1 MTKLAPVS
9 PSSVGPS
16 TTLSMAVATS
26 TSTGPETFTP
36 LVPVYKVPHFSSLTP
51 EQKAQHLKDRKA
63 VLLNELLKFP
73 TPMNAQ
79 ESSWFM
85 NLYWA
90 YCALFPV
97 EPEELAVEAAQKK
110 LYEAEHKA
118 LVAAIAKKIEA
129 GAESGSDRRAELL
142 NKIANIKTPL
152 TTEQREQLRNQ
163 VQEYQKLYDAERP
176 EHRLPKR
183 SNPGPDRKA
192 ELLNKIANIKT
203 PLTTEQRE
211 QLRNQV
217 QEYQKLYDAE
227 RPEHRLP
234 KRSNPGPD
242 RKAELLTSI
251 AKFKTPPTAE
261 LLNKIAKFKTPLTAE
276 QREQL
281 RKQMQEYEK
290 LYDAKHPEHRLSK
303 RSKRKDM
310 ENMYAKMLKEFEYQ
324 QLQVEEDMLFAEIE
338 MMDNLRE
345 TLNEMERAKNPYNP
359 RVWHHVDVLEL
370 LEQLP
375 RWCLRTESRFGTC
388 IAQKFGAT
396 SGFLTDIY

>member
-36 LVPVYKVPHFSSLTP
+36 LVPIYKVPHFSSLTP

-152 TTEQREQLRNQ
+152 TTEQLRNQ

-183 SNPGPDRKA
+183 SNPGPDRK
-192 ELLNKIANIKT
+192 
-203 PLTTEQRE
+203 
-211 QLRNQV
+211 
-217 QEYQKLYDAE
+217 
-227 RPEHRLP
+227 
-234 KRSNPGPD
+234 
-242 RKAELLTSI
+242 
-251 AKFKTPPTAE
+251 AE

-388 IAQKFGAT
+388 IAQKFGAS
-396 SGFLTDIY
+396 SGFLT

>member
-1 MTKLAPVS
+1 MTKLATVS

-26 TSTGPETFTP
+26 TSIGPETLTP
-36 LVPVYKVPHFSSLTP
+36 HVPVYKYTPFSSLSP
-51 EQKAQHLKDRKA
+51 EQKAERLEDRKA
-63 VLLNELLKFP
+63 ELLNELLNFP
-73 TPMNAQ
+73 TPMTAQ
-79 ESSWFM
+79 ESIWFRK
-85 NLYWA
+85 LYQA

-97 EPEELAVEAAQKK
+97 EPEVLVVEAAEEK
-110 LYEAEHKA
+110 LYEAEQKA
-118 LVAAIAKKIEA
+118 LVAAIAKEIEA
-129 GAESGSDRRAELL
+129 EAKSES
-142 NKIANIKTPL
+142 
-152 TTEQREQLRNQ
+152 
-163 VQEYQKLYDAERP
+163 
-176 EHRLPKR
+176 
-183 SNPGPDRKA
+183 GPDRKA
-192 ELLNKIANIKT
+192 
-203 PLTTEQRE
+203 
-211 QLRNQV
+211 V
-217 QEYQKLYDAE
+217 
-227 RPEHRLP
+227 HRLP

-261 LLNKIAKFKTPLTAE
+261 LLNKMAKFKTPLTAE
-276 QREQL
+276 QREKL

-388 IAQKFGAT
+388 IAQKFGAS
-396 SGFLTDIY
+396 SGFLT

>member
-152 TTEQREQLRNQ
+152 TTEQREQLQNQ

-176 EHRLPKR
+176 KHRLPKR

-211 QLRNQV
+211 QLR
-217 QEYQKLYDAE
+217 
-227 RPEHRLP
+227 
-234 KRSNPGPD
+234 
-242 RKAELLTSI
+242 
-251 AKFKTPPTAE
+251 
-261 LLNKIAKFKTPLTAE
+261 
-276 QREQL
+276 
-281 RKQMQEYEK
+281 KQMQEYQK
-290 LYDAKHPEHRLSK
+290 LYDAKHPEHHLSK

-310 ENMYAKMLKEFEYQ
+310 EKMYAKMLKEFEYQ